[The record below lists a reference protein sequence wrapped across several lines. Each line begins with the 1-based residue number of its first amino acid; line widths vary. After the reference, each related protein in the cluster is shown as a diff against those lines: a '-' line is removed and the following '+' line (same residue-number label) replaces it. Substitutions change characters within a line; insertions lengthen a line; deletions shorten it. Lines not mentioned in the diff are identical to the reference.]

1 VLGIIRIGIDPIAIH
16 VGNGGIHWYGVMYV
30 LAFIAGYRWGVL
42 PHMLSRGATREQCEK
57 AVAYTIVTGLIGA
70 RLYYDVQSL
79 DKLHSPLDWIAVWEG
94 GMAFYGAIIAGLAT
108 IAFLA
113 WRWRMPMWTSLDA
126 AVLFAVVGQPI
137 GRIGNVINGDI
148 LGSPS
153 DAPWAVAYTNPGAIL
168 QAGFQRCTDI
178 QCIAYQPAA
187 VYEAIATLIIAAI
200 LFTLRRRG
208 ARPGILV
215 VTYVAL
221 YAVSQLLV
229 FFYRA
234 SEPEIAFGLKQ
245 AQLTSVVV
253 LLIGVPLLALLRRRF
268 PPREAEEVETAEPA
282 AEPEPAKTTAS

>member
-1 VLGIIRIGIDPIAIH
+1 MLGIIRIGIDPIAIH
-16 VGNGGIHWYGVMYV
+16 FGTGGIHWYGVMYV

-57 AVAYTIVTGLIGA
+57 AVAYTIVTGLIGG

-79 DKLHSPLDWIAVWEG
+79 DKMHSLVDWFAVWTG
-94 GMAFYGAIIAGLAT
+94 GMAFYGAIVAGLAT

-113 WRWRMPMWTSLDA
+113 WRWQLPIWTSLDA

-153 DAPWAVAYTNPGAIL
+153 TLPWAMAYTNPGAVL
-168 QAGFQRCTDI
+168 QPGFQLCTDV
-178 QCIAYQPAA
+178 QCTAYQPAA
-187 VYEAIATLIIAAI
+187 IYEAIGTLIIGAI

-208 ARPGILV
+208 ARPGVLAV
-215 VTYVAL
+215 SYVAL

-229 FFYRA
+229 FYFRE
-234 SEPEIAFGLKQ
+234 SEPVLAFGLKQ
-245 AQLTSVVV
+245 AQLTSIVVLAIVVPALVVV
-253 LLIGVPLLALLRRRF
+253 RRRF
-268 PPREAEEVETAEPA
+268 PPPDAPAGDEVNAPEEPRTATPA
-282 AEPEPAKTTAS
+282 TA